1 MNMIFTQVIVSWC
14 PVVIQFG
21 IQILILA
28 FHFNSLCV
36 QVYSFDKIILMKC
49 IIASIFASLRNYW
62 NKNTYKV
69 LLVTEPAEAR
79 VWIKLKMLSDIQNVV
94 QNHLKWRLWL
104 TSQLFVWSWLT
115 CTIKRFWVSSRI
127 ALICC
132 FFVASL
138 FWKLFAFL
146 ARTTLYL
153 QQHLVVLVNL
163 TRVKV

>member
-28 FHFNSLCV
+28 FRFNSLCV

-69 LLVTEPAEAR
+69 LLVTEVAEAR
-79 VWIKLKMLSDIQNVV
+79 D
-94 QNHLKWRLWL
+94 
-104 TSQLFVWSWLT
+104 
-115 CTIKRFWVSSRI
+115 
-127 ALICC
+127 
-132 FFVASL
+132 
-138 FWKLFAFL
+138 
-146 ARTTLYL
+146 
-153 QQHLVVLVNL
+153 
-163 TRVKV
+163 